1 MPAYR
6 IRFLNPPQSEIFE
19 ISAETTPE
27 EVVNDFFADHHREG
41 YVVRGEARDSHETL
55 YAALLE
61 ISAEALQPLQL
72 VARYFYAG
80 IGRKGGV
87 RPQKNPR
94 QCDTME
100 QLCDRLGVPYDFF
113 DEAWV
118 LEEEN
123 RAMLRDP
130 AIPVTAVA
138 RRYGVSRT
146 TIYKYVGVVTPA
158 SATR

>member
-6 IRFLNPPQSEIFE
+6 IRFVNPPQSEIFE

-41 YVVRGEARDSHETL
+41 YVVRGEARESHETL

-61 ISAEALQPLQL
+61 ISAEALQPLEL

-80 IGRKGGV
+80 IGRTGGV

-123 RAMLRDP
+123 RLRL
-130 AIPVTAVA
+130 
-138 RRYGVSRT
+138 GQSR
-146 TIYKYVGVVTPA
+146 PH
-158 SATR
+158 SANENL

>member
-19 ISAETTPE
+19 ISAETAPE
-27 EVVNDFFADHHREG
+27 EVANDFFADHHREG

-87 RPQKNPR
+87 RPQKGPR
-94 QCDTME
+94 RCDSMAE
-100 QLCDRLGVPYDFF
+100 LCDRLNVPADFF

-118 LEEEN
+118 LEE
-123 RAMLRDP
+123 
-130 AIPVTAVA
+130 
-138 RRYGVSRT
+138 GSRQ
-146 TIYKYVGVVTPA
+146 
-158 SATR
+158 RM